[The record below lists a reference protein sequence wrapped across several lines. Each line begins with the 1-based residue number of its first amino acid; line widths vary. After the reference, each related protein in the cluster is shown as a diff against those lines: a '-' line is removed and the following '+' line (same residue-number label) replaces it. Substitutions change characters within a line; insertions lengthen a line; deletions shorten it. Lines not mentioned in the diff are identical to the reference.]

1 MSQHF
6 GGCKGGRHGVE
17 GGDALCTLHRESDAG
32 GGSEEGY
39 LILEMIKEV
48 EIWG

>member
-1 MSQHF
+1 M
-6 GGCKGGRHGVE
+6 E
-17 GGDALCTLHRESDAG
+17 GSDALCNLHRESDAG
-32 GGSEEGY
+32 GGSGEGY